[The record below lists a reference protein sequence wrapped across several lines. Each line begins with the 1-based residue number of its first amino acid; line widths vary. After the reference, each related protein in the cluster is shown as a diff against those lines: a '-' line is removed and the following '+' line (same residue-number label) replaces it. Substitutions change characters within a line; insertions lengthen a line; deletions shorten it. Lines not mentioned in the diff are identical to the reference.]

1 MRTMSQQKRDYY
13 EVLGIDKTADPATIK
28 KAYRKLAKKY
38 HPDSN
43 VGNEAAAEKFKEVNE
58 AYDILCDPEKKKLY
72 DQFGH
77 AAFDGT
83 GAAGAGSYGANGG
96 FGSDGSFT
104 GGFGGFS
111 GNGGFRGFHT
121 SDGHTFHFE
130 GGEGDDIF
138 GDIFGNMFGGG
149 KKSRFTGGFHQ
160 GGSGFN
166 GFHGYSG
173 FGADPSSE
181 KGSDTQAEINI
192 SFDDAAF
199 GADRVIT
206 LSDANGKS
214 QNLKVHIPAGINE
227 GQSIRLKGKGNP
239 GIGGAEAGDLLLKV
253 HVGTRPGY
261 ERKGMDVYTSTEVP
275 FTTAVLGGEIIVP
288 TLYGN
293 VSCKLREGT
302 RCGLKIRLAGKGI
315 VSMKDPKVKGDQY
328 VTIQIAVPQNLTA
341 EAKEKLREFAAACE
355 KGRRGGRTAA

>member
-1 MRTMSQQKRDYY
+1 MSVKRDYY
-13 EVLGIDKTADPATIK
+13 EVLGLSKGADAGSIK

-38 HPDSN
+38 HPDTN
-43 VGNEAAAEKFKEVNE
+43 QGDKQAEKKFKEVTE
-58 AYDILCDPEKKKLY
+58 AYTVLSDPEKKKMY

-77 AAFDGT
+77 AAFDQ
-83 GAAGAGSYGANGG
+83 GASADPFGKDTSGNPFSGGSYHRAYTN
-96 FGSDGSFT
+96 
-104 GGFGGFS
+104 
-111 GNGGFRGFHT
+111 GNGGYQEY
-121 SDGHTFHFE
+121 HFE
-130 GGEGDDIF
+130 SGNMDDMF

-160 GGSGFN
+160 DGSGFN

-181 KGSDTQAEINI
+181 KGSDAQAEINI